1 MPKEFRMKWL
11 FIFLFASALSATE
24 ISNDF
29 YKNVLSGKTSK
40 HSDDQCYPQP
50 DRGSCVKEFCS
61 RLPNWECDSADE
73 IQRATK
79 ACSGNFG
86 NACLSKACNKLPT
99 FERDD
104 FNELSEI
111 AMACKN
117 VYGSGCFDFIASKVP
132 TYQVDDR
139 AEVVNV
145 INHCKSV
152 SPEVLECA
160 QYTCSRLASYAC
172 DEVQEITNVLKD
184 CGR

>member
-1 MPKEFRMKWL
+1 MKWF
-11 FIFLFASALSATE
+11 FIFLFSSALSASE
-24 ISNDF
+24 VSNEF
-29 YKNVLSGKTSK
+29 YKNLLYGNISK

-61 RLPNWECDSADE
+61 RLPSWGCDSAEE
-73 IQRATK
+73 IQKVTK

-86 NACLSKACNKLPT
+86 NACLVKACSKLST

-111 AMACKN
+111 AIACKN
-117 VYGSGCFDFIASKVP
+117 VYGSSCLDFVSSKVP
-132 TYQVDDR
+132 AYQIDDR
-139 AEVVNV
+139 AEVINV
-145 INHCKSV
+145 LNQCKST

-160 QYTCSRLASYAC
+160 KYTCSRLSSFAC
-172 DEVQEITNVLKD
+172 DEVDEISKILRD